1 MSLVSNNCYGVA
13 YEKSKGGEYTTPF
26 FSVFIVA
33 EDYVCLLENFDEY
46 IKLDP
51 IASENNKTRHY
62 KTPRKYPVLLL
73 KDVEIHFAHEK
84 NGAEAAIEKWCRR
97 RDRMDLDKNKMIVK
111 FCDRDK
117 FSIKIAERFL
127 ALEQFPNKTL
137 YISERWVDLVGA
149 PNVVLTEYKTRC
161 PIGTKL
167 EKEYP
172 VILDEIFSC
181 KNL

>member
-1 MSLVSNNCYGVA
+1 M
-13 YEKSKGGEYTTPF
+13 
-26 FSVFIVA
+26 
-33 EDYVCLLENFDEY
+33 
-46 IKLDP
+46 P

-84 NGAEAAIEKWCRR
+84 NGAGGATQAIEKWCRR
-97 RDRMDLDKNKMIVK
+97 RDRMYLDKNKIIVK
-111 FCDRDK
+111 FSDRDK
-117 FSIKIAERFL
+117 FSIQIAERFL

-137 YISERWVDLVGA
+137 YISERWIDLLGA

-172 VILDEIFSC
+172 IKI
-181 KNL
+181 

>member
-1 MSLVSNNCYGVA
+1 MNNMTLVSNNCYGVA
-13 YEKSKGGEYTTPF
+13 YEKSKGGVYTTPF

-33 EDYVCLLENFDEY
+33 EDYVHLLENFDEY

-51 IASENNKTRHY
+51 IASENNHTRHY

-84 NGAEAAIEKWCRR
+84 NGSDEAIKKWCRR

-117 FSIKIAERFL
+117 FSIKLAERFL
-127 ALEQFPNKTL
+127 SLEQFPNKTL
-137 YISERWVDLVGA
+137 YISERWIDLVGI

-172 VILDEIFSC
+172 VILS
-181 KNL
+181 

>member
-1 MSLVSNNCYGVA
+1 MSTIVSNNCYGVA

-33 EDYVCLLENFDEY
+33 EDYVSLLENFDEY
-46 IKLDP
+46 MKLDP
-51 IASENNKTRHY
+51 IASENNLSRHY
-62 KTPRKYPVLLL
+62 IKKRKYPVLLL

-84 NGAEAAIEKWCRR
+84 NGTDAAIEKWCRR

-111 FCDRDK
+111 FCDRDN
-117 FSIKIAERFL
+117 FNIKLAERFL
-127 ALEQFPNKTL
+127 GLEEFPNKTL
-137 YISERWVDLVGA
+137 YISERWSELVGA
-149 PNVVLTEYKTRC
+149 PNVVLTDYKTRC

-172 VILDEIFSC
+172 VISD
-181 KNL
+181 